1 MTESNGNKPDLIFS
15 PSNTMEGFTVASVQ
29 GFNDLNPAAVVRELI
44 QNSLDAGREA
54 RREKTTVHFELE
66 KVSRDKIP
74 AFKSYCDAVSNV
86 KKDQVEFFKSKN
98 AEFPDQAKAVLDAID
113 DCLDKDQVEVL
124 SILDNGIGLNEQ
136 RMTGLLSDGM
146 SIKSGASSGAVG
158 NGHITAILTS
168 DLRYVLYGG
177 VSDGKRIAS
186 GHAILATFKQ
196 DNKKMGKDGYYAF
209 PPGPNDDLY
218 SYPSESYP
226 SGDYIE
232 RLIREKLDWIKTHFN
247 SKSGAAVIIP
257 GFNRFRERKREN
269 VSLWDVI
276 KEAAACSFF
285 VAIADDDLEITYKDH
300 IGKEEKLNKS
310 NIKELFEGEF
320 VSKQL
325 RFLPGKRAAEAY
337 KTATEGS
344 VARVNVGC
352 EETVEVCIRKVDRRP
367 SRIGLCRN
375 GMWITSELPRLRTYK
390 FNERKPFHCLIKVTA
405 QDGRIHKLIRKSEG
419 PLHDSIEARKWLT
432 KDERSQF
439 NKAFEKISEY
449 LMEKSEKIESNRVPI
464 SDFLRVASA
473 NSFEEVPQRRI
484 RTLPDGP
491 KTPVE
496 DPTDVVRERNGE
508 GGSGGGTKSVNSAF
522 KGNSLNFGAIMV
534 PTGPRSCNVEL
545 HPYEEWSANSDANI
559 SFVLDENID
568 DTCDDANH
576 ASELRVSLMAVKL
589 NGKPVPDDNLIKN
602 DDGATK
608 GISLGQFQKGDM
620 LSFDYDTPG
629 AGATDRVVLRTEI
642 VHHRRKIS
650 R

>member
-1 MTESNGNKPDLIFS
+1 MKHETTESNSNKPNLIFS

-54 RREKTTVHFELE
+54 GRDKTTVRFELE

-86 KKDQVEFFKSKN
+86 HRDQVEFFKNKN
-98 AEFPDQAKAVLDAID
+98 AEFPDQAKAVLDAIN

-218 SYPSESYP
+218 NYPSESYP

-232 RLIREKLDWIKTHFN
+232 RLIKEKLDWIETQFN

-257 GFNRFRERKREN
+257 GFNRFRERRRKN

-300 IGKEEKLNKS
+300 IEDKEEKLNKS

-337 KTATEGS
+337 KTATKGS
-344 VARVNVGC
+344 AASVDVGC
-352 EETVEVCIRKVDRRP
+352 GEVGLRIREVGSGP
-367 SRIGLCRN
+367 SRIDLCRN
-375 GMWITSELPRLRTYK
+375 GMWITNKLPSLRMDK
-390 FNERKPFHCLIKVTA
+390 FNDRKPFHCLIKVTA

-419 PLHDSIEARKWLT
+419 PLHDSIEARKWLG
-432 KDERSQF
+432 KDERTQF
-439 NKAFEKISEY
+439 YKAFRNISDHLEGKLEKLE
-449 LMEKSEKIESNRVPI
+449 LKTFPI
-464 SDFLRVASA
+464 SDFLRVTSA
-473 NSFEEVPQRRI
+473 NAFEEVPPPTYRI
-484 RTLPDGP
+484 IPNPKPGPSPKPPGPIPNPDP
-491 KTPVE
+491 PR
-496 DPTDVVRERNGE
+496 PRPP
-508 GGSGGGTKSVNSAF
+508 
-522 KGNSLNFGAIMV
+522 KGNSIKFGAV
-534 PTGPRSCNVEL
+534 PVSTGLRSCNVEL
-545 HPYEEWSANSDANI
+545 YPDGEWSADSVAYI
-559 SFVLDENID
+559 SFVLDESID
-568 DTCDDANH
+568 MTCDDTNH
-576 ASELRVSLMAVKL
+576 ASEQRVKLKAVKL
-589 NGKPVPDDNLIKN
+589 NGEPVSDDNLIRG
-602 DDGATK
+602 DDDD
-608 GISLGQFQKGDM
+608 IEEVSLGQFKKGDQ
-620 LSFDYDTPG
+620 LSFNYDAPG
-629 AGATDRVVLRTEI
+629 VGATNRVVLRAEI
-642 VHHRRKIS
+642 VHRRRKIS
-650 R
+650 